1 MRGNNNTGNRKGF
14 SVIISLLIIGFLLV
28 LTTGIY
34 NLILRELYD
43 NRDMGNAIKAYAG
56 AEAAQELALLKIKEK
71 GYGYSYNIDNSFIL
85 GDRIALSYDLA
96 TKVNNYEG
104 LISGLSYDIVPLF
117 YIDESGE
124 QKVSSINLD
133 VTYGIPDDLVW
144 NLVSDSG
151 GISGIGNDSLGF
163 KKTLGSEEQLGL
175 EYQGINS
182 FLNENETVYMILF
195 NSSNGEIKYTLESDD
210 YFSKPRT
217 RVISSATVGG
227 VKQNLGTTFDNTE
240 YLNILKYS
248 IYSH

>member
-1 MRGNNNTGNRKGF
+1 MRWNNNTWNRKGF
-14 SVIISLLIIGFLLV
+14 SVIISLLIIWFLLV

-43 NRDMGNAIKAYAG
+43 NRDMWNAIKAYAG

-96 TKVNNYEG
+96 TKVNNYEW
-104 LISGLSYDIVPLF
+104 LISWLSYDIVPLF
-117 YIDESGE
+117 YIDESWE

-133 VTYGIPDDLVW
+133 VTYWIPDDLVW
-144 NLVSDSG
+144 NLVSDSWW
-151 GISGIGNDSLGF
+151 ISWIWNDSLWF
-163 KKTLGSEEQLGL
+163 KKTLWSEEQLWL

-195 NSSNGEIKYTLESDD
+195 NSSNWEIKYTLESDD

-227 VKQNLGTTFDNTE
+227 VKQNLWTTFDNTE